1 MHYSVAEMLKQSRQT
16 RREFFGW
23 LSACVVFIL
32 IFVARLTK
40 FVEPDFFM
48 HLRIGQW
55 IVENRMVPRTDVFSH
70 IAQGQSWLDHEWLF
84 QVFLYELYRLGGWV
98 GLSLVRCTLLT
109 CSYVIL
115 WRTCLLLKLSH
126 GLSLALVIIAA
137 SMSMGSV
144 EFRPQVVTYLLFPL
158 FFHLSLRHF
167 LGYRGWLWL
176 MPPLM
181 ILWANMHGAFVAFFV
196 LAVMLIVGEVGKNL
210 LRLYGWELGTP
221 TSWRRILTYVAIL
234 FLTFLAT
241 AINPYGFE
249 MLTFPFKVVQ
259 HDIFLEMI
267 FEWMPPEF
275 PFFTP
280 FWVVLAAFCVIM
292 LPNWRRVDL
301 THALLV
307 LGWSYFSLSARRN
320 IVLFGYVAVPF
331 FGYYLVRS
339 GELLYEKGPLW
350 LRGRKAALILP
361 IIVIYGY
368 AAYLVYAVADIGL
381 NSLVHEYGF
390 GPHTD
395 VPHRTADFILR
406 ERPAGNMFNEY
417 NVGGYLI
424 YRLYPDYLVFQDGRV
439 DVYGPKKFWRY
450 KVIESGNQLWRDAVK
465 EHNLGFFV
473 LTYGGVKYPECLAA
487 QLYNDPDWAL
497 VHWDDTCMVF
507 VKRNGPNRSLAE
519 RLAYKYINPTSPTES
534 YLDNTDRATSA
545 LLELNRALEAVPE
558 MRRAR
563 SLKIYCLSVLKR
575 YDEAASE
582 TEILRK
588 YQADHAAINALHGRI
603 ALAQKRYAQAEQYFR
618 QALQKRPRSAE
629 LWIDLGKALELQNK
643 AKEAQTAYLRAVKYA
658 RESDLVALMHLAR
671 VTSRLGDDKLAAS
684 YWDRYLEFRPMDVVA
699 LNDAGTLHMR
709 QNDFIRAIT
718 FFKRAAELN
727 SKSAAPLYNLACAY
741 AKLNDYGRA
750 QHYLKA
756 AIQVGGPTIAEIAH
770 QDKDLAEYRARPEF
784 EIVVRDALT
793 TTTDG
798 TTTGTLTSENKELSS
813 P

>member
-1 MHYSVAEMLKQSRQT
+1 MLEHSRQT
-16 RREFFGW
+16 RREFLVW
-23 LSACVVFIL
+23 VSASVVFIL
-32 IFVARLTK
+32 VFVARLTK
-40 FVEPDFFM
+40 FIEPDFFM

-55 IVENRMVPRTDVFSH
+55 IIENRKVPHADVFSH
-70 IAQGQSWLDHEWLF
+70 IAQGQPWLDHEWLF
-84 QVFLYELYRLGGWV
+84 QVVLYALYRFGGWV
-98 GLSLVRCTLLT
+98 GLSLVRCALLT
-109 CSYVIL
+109 ASYVIL

-126 GLSLALVIIAA
+126 GLSLALVVIAA

-167 LGYRGWLWL
+167 LGHRGWLWL

-181 ILWANMHGAFVAFFV
+181 VLWANMHGAFVAFFV
-196 LAVMLIVGEVGKNL
+196 LAGMLIIGEVGKHV
-210 LRLYGWELGTP
+210 LRLYGWDTGNLTP
-221 TSWRRILTYVAIL
+221 PRRILTYGAVV

-259 HDIFLEMI
+259 HDIFFEMI

-292 LPNWRRVDL
+292 LPNWRKVDL

-307 LGWSYFSLSARRN
+307 VGWSYFSLSARRN
-320 IVLFGYVAVPF
+320 IVLFGYVAVPL
-331 FGYYLVRS
+331 FGYYVVNAGRV
-339 GELLYEKGPLW
+339 LYENGPLW
-350 LRGRKAALILP
+350 IRRRKIALALP
-361 IIVIYGY
+361 YLAVYAY
-368 AAYLVYAVADIGL
+368 AAYLVYAVADVGL
-381 NSLVHEYGF
+381 RSMVHEYGF
-390 GPHTD
+390 GPHTE
-395 VPHRTADFILR
+395 VPERTADFILR

-424 YRLYPDYLVFQDGRV
+424 YRLYPHYLVFQDGRV
-439 DVYGPKKFWRY
+439 DVYGPKTFWRY
-450 KVIESGNQLWRDAVK
+450 KVIESGNPIWRDAVK
-465 EHNLGFFV
+465 EDNLGFFV

-507 VKRNGPNRSLAE
+507 VKRSGPNRALAE
-519 RLAYKYINPTSPTES
+519 RLAYKYVNPTSPTES

-575 YDEAASE
+575 YDEAATE

-588 YQADHAAINALHGRI
+588 YQADNAAINALHGRI
-603 ALAQKRYAQAEQYFR
+603 AFAQKHYAQAEQYFR
-618 QALQKRPRSAE
+618 QALKRRSRSAE
-629 LWIDLGKALELQNK
+629 LWIDLGKTLELQNK
-643 AKEAQTAYLRAVKYA
+643 TKEAQEAYLRATKYA
-658 RESDLVALMHLAR
+658 KEGDLVALMHLAR

-709 QNDFIRAIT
+709 QNDFLRAIT

-727 SKSAAPLYNLACAY
+727 PKTAAPLYNLACAY
-741 AKLNDYGRA
+741 AKLHDYARA

-756 AIQVGGPTIAEIAH
+756 AIQIGGETIAQIARE
-770 QDKDLAEYRARPEF
+770 DKDLAEYRARPEF
-784 EIVVRDALT
+784 EVALRDALT
-793 TTTDG
+793 TSMISV
-798 TTTGTLTSENKELSS
+798 TTGTLTSQSKELSN